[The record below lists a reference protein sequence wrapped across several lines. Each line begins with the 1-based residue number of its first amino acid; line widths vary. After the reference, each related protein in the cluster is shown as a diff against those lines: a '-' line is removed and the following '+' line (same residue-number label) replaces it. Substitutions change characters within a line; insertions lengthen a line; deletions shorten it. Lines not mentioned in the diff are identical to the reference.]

1 MKTPTLTVIFVI
13 SYVIMNAFTSVFGVT
28 IDTLLLCYCE
38 ENEYNKGQLQSKR
51 NLSGKTV
58 EGVHT
63 DIELRVLSYSPV

>member
-63 DIELRVLSYSPV
+63 DTELRVLSYSPV

>member
-38 ENEYNKGQLQSKR
+38 ENEYNKGLLQSKR
-51 NLSGKTV
+51 YLSGKTV